1 MPMSSAY
8 CLIGHPL
15 GHSLSPFIHKRLFE
29 LSGRDASYRLQD
41 IAPES
46 FERDIPALLRQIGG
60 CNVTI
65 PYKQK
70 ILPFLDRIEGKAAL
84 YQTVNTVAVT
94 ESGTVGYNTDADGF
108 LCALREAAIPLEGRV
123 LILGAGGAGTVLAFE
138 AALAGCRIVSYD
150 PFAPEASVRLCNR
163 LREAVP
169 HVECEAVTVLPDGAF
184 DLLINAS
191 PVGMYPH
198 TDACPLP
205 DDRLA
210 QCAAVFDVIYNPT
223 ETQLIRRAKAMGK
236 PAVGGAAMLV
246 WQAVRA
252 HEIWDGDTYTNEEV
266 QGIIRELEETVNR
279 DFPVQEGSI

>member
-210 QCAAVFDVIYNPT
+210 QCAAVFDVIYNPRQ
-223 ETQLIRRAKAMGK
+223 TQLLQKAAANGAKTA
-236 PAVGGAAMLV
+236 GGMAMLV
-246 WQAVRA
+246 WQAAIA
-252 HEIWDGDTYTNEEV
+252 HKLWFGADFQPADIAALIDDCYA
-266 QGIIRELEETVNR
+266 ELAS
-279 DFPVQEGSI
+279 F

>member
-1 MPMSSAY
+1 MSSAY

-29 LSGRDASYRLQD
+29 LSGRDASYCLQD
-41 IAPES
+41 MAPEN
-46 FERDIPALLRQIGG
+46 FEKDIPALLRRIGG
-60 CNVTI
+60 CNITI

-94 ESGTVGYNTDADGF
+94 TNGTVGYNTDADGF

-138 AALAGCRIVSYD
+138 AASAGCRIVSYD
-150 PFAPEASVRLCNR
+150 PFATDASVRLCNR
-163 LREAVP
+163 LREVVP
-169 HVECEAVTVLPDGAF
+169 TVECEAVTALPDGTF

-210 QCAAVFDVIYNPT
+210 QCAAVFDVIYNPRQT
-223 ETQLIRRAKAMGK
+223 LLLQKATANGAKTA
-236 PAVGGAAMLV
+236 GGMAMLV
-246 WQAVRA
+246 WQAAIA
-252 HEIWDGDTYTNEEV
+252 HKLWFDADFQPADIAALIDDCYD
-266 QGIIRELEETVNR
+266 ELAS
-279 DFPVQEGSI
+279 F